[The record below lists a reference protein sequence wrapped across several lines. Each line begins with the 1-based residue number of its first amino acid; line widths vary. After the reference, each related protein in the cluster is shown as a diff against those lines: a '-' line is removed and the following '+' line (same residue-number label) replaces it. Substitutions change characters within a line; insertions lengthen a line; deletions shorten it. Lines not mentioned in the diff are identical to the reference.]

1 MNLAAQLFVT
11 RIFFLYFQVDHIDVS
26 TIKPSNLSNAGLLIA
41 TLKSEG
47 REIIDIKMV
56 VQVSQD
62 GGNFTRKIYN
72 PLE

>member
-1 MNLAAQLFVT
+1 MVT
-11 RIFFLYFQVDHIDVS
+11 VHFSQVDHVDVS
-26 TIKPSNLSNAGLLIA
+26 RIKPSNLSNAGLLIA
-41 TLKSEG
+41 TLISEG

-62 GGNFTRKIYN
+62 GESFIRVIYN